1 MATIRIFGSWAAA
14 GFAKT
19 EGAMALNHGNDNA
32 TPAPFKKVRRGSGFV
47 ISVSSFCIG
56 ISPDAVGTRTF

>member
-1 MATIRIFGSWAAA
+1 MATIRIFGGRAA
-14 GFAKT
+14 GVVAKT

-32 TPAPFKKVRRGSGFV
+32 TPVPFKKVRRGSGFV
-47 ISVSSFCIG
+47 ISVSIFCIG